1 MYLNILRMI
10 FPFYGS
16 TSLGIVEFFWN
27 LPMYVISTNEYLLHH
42 LHIATCKY
50 TLTQE
55 IYMYI

>member
-27 LPMYVISTNEYLLHH
+27 LPMYVISTNEYFIHH

>member
-27 LPMYVISTNEYLLHH
+27 LPMYVISTNEYLIHH

-50 TLTQE
+50 TLT
-55 IYMYI
+55 